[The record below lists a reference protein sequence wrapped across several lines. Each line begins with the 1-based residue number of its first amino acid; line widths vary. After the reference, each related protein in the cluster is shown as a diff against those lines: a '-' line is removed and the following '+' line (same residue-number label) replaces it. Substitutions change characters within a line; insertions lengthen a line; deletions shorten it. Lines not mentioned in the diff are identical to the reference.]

1 MARLEYIVVRVII
14 DYGANRN
21 YVLTRV
27 VNALRDRARY
37 KDNLYLLTIVD
48 RTLVDYNEG

>member
-1 MARLEYIVVRVII
+1 MTRLEYIAVRVII
-14 DYGANRN
+14 DYRANRN

-37 KDNLYLLTIVD
+37 KNNLYSLTIID
-48 RTLVDYNEG
+48 ETLVDYNEG